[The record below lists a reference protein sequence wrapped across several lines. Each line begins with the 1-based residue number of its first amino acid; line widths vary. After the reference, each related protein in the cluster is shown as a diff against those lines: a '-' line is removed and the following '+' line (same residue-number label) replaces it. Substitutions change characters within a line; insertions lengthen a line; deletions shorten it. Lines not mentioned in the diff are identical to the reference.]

1 MKTFVSFVVV
11 SILSVVIMQS
21 ALAESSKKMVRN
33 DRVQVTKHVA
43 HYDINPF
50 VDSRRVIR
58 NDRVQYNVQ
67 YNMPKVKKVTEKKQ
81 RIMRNDRV
89 SVIKAI

>member
-1 MKTFVSFVVV
+1 MKTFVSSVVV
-11 SILSVVIMQS
+11 SMLSVVMMQS

-58 NDRVQYNVQ
+58 NDRVQYN
-67 YNMPKVKKVTEKKQ
+67 MPKVEKVAEKKQ

>member
-1 MKTFVSFVVV
+1 MKTFVSLVVV
-11 SILSVVIMQS
+11 SMLSVVMMQS

-58 NDRVQYNVQ
+58 NDRVQYNI
-67 YNMPKVKKVTEKKQ
+67 PKVKKVVEKKQ

>member
-1 MKTFVSFVVV
+1 MKTFVSLVVV
-11 SILSVVIMQS
+11 SMLSVVMMQS
-21 ALAESSKKMVRN
+21 ALAESSKKMMRN

-43 HYDINPF
+43 YYDINPF

-58 NDRVQYNVQ
+58 NDRVQYN
-67 YNMPKVKKVTEKKQ
+67 MPKVEKVAEKKQ
-81 RIMRNDRV
+81 RNMRNDRV